1 MTPPVARR
9 ARAAVVMALTAIA
22 ATTSSPRAW
31 AQPPSAEI
39 VLWPEGVPGAKA
51 GAGIERE
58 EDGRV
63 YNVQSPT
70 LSYYPPSA
78 GTAVPTAVIVC
89 PGGGY
94 ARLAMANE
102 AAGAVRALQPLG
114 VSVFVL
120 KYRLAEFGYPAPL
133 QDILRAVRLVRAR
146 AGEFGVRPD
155 RIGVFGASAGGHL
168 AAAAATLF
176 DAEEGHSGAAIDATS
191 ARPDFVALLYPV
203 ITMRDPFVHADSR
216 RNLLGATPTET
227 LLDRMSIETRV
238 RADMPPV
245 FLVHTAEDTSVPI
258 ENSVRLLEALR
269 RCGRAGRSA
278 FLRAWPA
285 RLRHGR
291 RSGDDLG
298 LGRPVDG
305 LDARPWLALTHG
317 GSASSRRWRS
327 WPSRPRPVHNPVP
340 LPVPISPGRAASRG
354 SARRTSVTAPT

>member
-9 ARAAVVMALTAIA
+9 ARTAVVMALTAIA

-63 YNVQSPT
+63 DNVQSPT
-70 LSYYPPSA
+70 LSYYSPSA
-78 GTAVPTAVIVC
+78 GTAVPTAVVVC

-258 ENSVRLLEALR
+258 ENSVRLVEALR
-269 RCGRAGRSA
+269 GAGVSVEAHFYERG
-278 FLRAWPA
+278 
-285 RLRHGR
+285 RHGF
-291 RSGDDLG
+291 GMAGDLG
-298 LGRPVDG
+298 TTSGWV
-305 LDARPWLALTHG
+305 ARWTDWMRAHGWL
-317 GSASSRRWRS
+317 
-327 WPSRPRPVHNPVP
+327 
-340 LPVPISPGRAASRG
+340 
-354 SARRTSVTAPT
+354 